1 MSGVVDVEEV
11 VVACVFEVAEEG
23 CYGAGRREGVSA
35 WLVGLMG
42 GWVRGWTVPP
52 PDEFSTLKFEK
63 ILFFVP
69 AAVGHLR
76 PAFGGDVVF
85 GGVAEVDVES

>member
-1 MSGVVDVEEV
+1 M
-11 VVACVFEVAEEG
+11 
-23 CYGAGRREGVSA
+23 
-35 WLVGLMG
+35 VGLMG
-42 GWVRGWTVPP
+42 GWVGGWTVPP

>member
-1 MSGVVDVEEV
+1 MG
-11 VVACVFEVAEEG
+11 EG
-23 CYGAGRREGVSA
+23 EGRD
-35 WLVGLMG
+35 
-42 GWVRGWTVPP
+42 GWTVPP

>member
-1 MSGVVDVEEV
+1 MG
-11 VVACVFEVAEEG
+11 EG
-23 CYGAGRREGVSA
+23 RD
-35 WLVGLMG
+35 
-42 GWVRGWTVPP
+42 GWTVPP